1 MSEVYQTGF
10 DNFGNPFAIEHS
22 RGVAESPFN
31 DIKIASQR
39 INSALSALNRNKT
52 FDARTRKL
60 ILNELQK
67 EVFDPKTQNVIDEII
82 QSTMPLQK
90 DVLVEGKKI

>member
-10 DNFGNPFAIEHS
+10 DNFGNPYAIEHV

-52 FDARTRKL
+52 FDARTKKL

-67 EVFDPKTQNVIDEII
+67 EVLILKLKTLL
-82 QSTMPLQK
+82 MKLYRARC
-90 DVLVEGKKI
+90 LFKKMF